1 MINRKTSI
9 IVTLPTVPF
18 LFFQLHRYIRCYGA
32 AYHQGNISQNGLQIY
47 SIWHLVIYRKVLK
60 TVSGMI
66 RSRSQLHIV
75 FGQREHPSM
84 TVWPTRMIMGPR
96 RPSVPEPVIS
106 REVLVCGLYP
116 LNNFVNCE
124 LWVEGALFLALD
136 MTVSS
141 EGTGQHQSSSL
152 NSESLGCSPVF
163 SGKVLTQRS
172 ASVSGRRSNAHYKHS
187 CPPGFPTLP
196 RTMHPYLDAANDY
209 ITPKSVHRSFERRIS
224 NIPACRY
231 LPNESQELYSVR
243 MQSTYATVSHVAFQ

>member
-1 MINRKTSI
+1 MST

-18 LFFQLHRYIRCYGA
+18 LFFQLHRYIRCYGV
-32 AYHQGNISQNGLQIY
+32 AYHQGNTSQNGLQIY

-60 TVSGMI
+60 TVNGMI

-75 FGQREHPSM
+75 FGQSEYPSM
-84 TVWPTRMIMGPR
+84 TVWPTRMIVGPR

-116 LNNFVNCE
+116 LNNFENCE
-124 LWVEGALFLALD
+124 LWVERALFSALD

-141 EGTGQHQSSSL
+141 EGTGQHQSSFL
-152 NSESLGCSPVF
+152 NPESLGCSPVF
-163 SGKVLTQRS
+163 SGKALTQRS
-172 ASVSGRRSNAHYKHS
+172 ALVSTRRSNAHCKHS

-209 ITPKSVHRSFERRIS
+209 ITPKSVHRSFELCIL
-224 NIPACRY
+224 NIPASRY
-231 LPNESQELYSVR
+231 LCDESQELYSVR
-243 MQSTYATVSHVAFQ
+243 MQFTYETVSHVAFR